1 MIRLR
6 SENAAQKAAELL
18 KKPGAVLLV
27 PTETV
32 YGLVCRY
39 GDRDAEERIYRMKHR
54 DSAKRLGCFIRGLE
68 QLPELR
74 PAGQVRLL
82 VEKYCP
88 GPLTIVAEKS
98 DGNTIGFRIPDHPFL
113 QELLAR
119 TGFVLAQTS
128 ANRSGR
134 PNVRSADEALAE
146 LCEKPDMVVD
156 GGVIPPDAQASTVV
170 DASGGDL
177 RILRQ
182 GKLVIAEIAS
192 PDDAHFPCSGERA
205 AAAPVGSTPGK
216 K

>member
-6 SENAAQKAAELL
+6 SENAAPQAAELL
-18 KKPGAVLLV
+18 AKPGTVLLV

-39 GDRDAEERIYRMKHR
+39 GDRAAEERIYRMKHR
-54 DSAKRLGCFIRGLE
+54 DAAKRLGCFVRSLD
-68 QLPELR
+68 QLDLR
-74 PAGQVRLL
+74 PDAQVRKLA
-82 VEKYCP
+82 EKYCP
-88 GPLTIVAEKS
+88 GPLTIVAAKN
-98 DGNTIGFRIPDHPFL
+98 DGSTIGFRIPDHPFL
-113 QELLAR
+113 KELLER

-146 LCEKPDMVVD
+146 LAEMPDMVAD

-182 GKLVIAEIAS
+182 GKLVIAEAIRRS
-192 PDDAHFPCSGERA
+192 D
-205 AAAPVGSTPGK
+205 GSHTPPQG
-216 K
+216 

>member
-6 SENAAQKAAELL
+6 SENAATQAAELL
-18 KKPGAVLLV
+18 AKPGTVLLV

-39 GDRDAEERIYRMKHR
+39 GDQAAEERIYRMKHR
-54 DSAKRLGCFIRGLE
+54 DTAKRLGCFVRSLD
-68 QLPELR
+68 QLDLR
-74 PAGQVRLL
+74 PDEQVRSL
-82 VEKYCP
+82 VRKYCP
-88 GPLTIVAEKS
+88 GPLTVIAATN
-98 DGNTIGFRIPDHPFL
+98 DGSTIGFRIPDHPFL
-113 QELLAR
+113 RELLER
-119 TGFVLAQTS
+119 TGSVLAQTS

-146 LCEKPDMVVD
+146 LAETPDMVVD

-182 GKLVIAEIAS
+182 GKLVIAEAIRRS
-192 PDDAHFPCSGERA
+192 D
-205 AAAPVGSTPGK
+205 GSHTPPQG
-216 K
+216 